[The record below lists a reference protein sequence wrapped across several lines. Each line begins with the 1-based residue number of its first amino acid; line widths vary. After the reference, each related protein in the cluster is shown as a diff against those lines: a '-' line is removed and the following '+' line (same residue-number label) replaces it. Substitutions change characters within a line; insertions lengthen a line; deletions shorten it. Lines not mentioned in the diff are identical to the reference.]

1 MPRVGVPASRGLRG
15 VVECEVVPFRHSRG
29 RSPNPATMRPRPPE
43 SGGRVRRQKP
53 RASTSANPF
62 ANRFR
67 SGRTREV
74 RVRAPA
80 RRAARQKAKRIAEC
94 TAARIVAMRGPRG
107 ETSYSTDDH
116 EGRRP
121 RQRSPP
127 GRIAGEEQG
136 GEGWPI
142 KSGGRGTG
150 SAGSLGERGALS
162 YTHPGEKA
170 PHCAT
175 IRGRGPTARRR
186 RDQPAPRASTS
197 ANPFANRFR
206 AGQTGVPWVPGS
218 RFGN

>member
-1 MPRVGVPASRGLRG
+1 MPRVGVPAARGPRG

-29 RSPNPATMRPRPPE
+29 RSPNPATMRNFPPE
-43 SGGRVRRQKP
+43 TGRRVRRQKP

-80 RRAARQKAKRIAEC
+80 RRAARQKAKRIAEYC
-94 TAARIVAMRGPRG
+94 GEDCSNARTAGC
-107 ETSYSTDDH
+107 STDDP
-116 EGRRP
+116 EGSRP

-142 KSGGRGTG
+142 TSGERGTG

-162 YTHPGEKA
+162 YTHLGEKA

-175 IRGRGPTARRR
+175 IRGRGPSARRR
-186 RDQPAPRASTS
+186 RGEPAPRASTS

-218 RFGN
+218 RLGN